1 MSEQQEQQK
10 PTSTQQQEQQQL
22 SKPLVEALSAYVAA
36 ESAAIDGG
44 WEHFSETHKMLVGA
58 VDHLKSRSQQ
68 VEEGIQASSKG
79 LDEFLKELGS
89 KSEEVECTLSVLESV
104 ASSLEEYSKTLEKAF
119 P

>member
-10 PTSTQQQEQQQL
+10 STSTQQQEQQL

-36 ESAAIDGG
+36 ESAAIDGE

-68 VEEGIQASSKG
+68 VEDGIQASSKG

>member
-1 MSEQQEQQK
+1 MS
-10 PTSTQQQEQQQL
+10 TEQQQ
-22 SKPLVEALSAYVAA
+22 KQKQPIEIAQPLVEALTAYIAA
-36 ESAAIDGG
+36 ESAAIDGE

-58 VDHLKSRSQQ
+58 VDHLTSRSDQ
-68 VEEGIQASSKG
+68 VEQGIIASSQG